1 MNRRSIP
8 ALILVVAGL
17 IGIAQVGRS
26 TEARP
31 VPVFSSP
38 AGSWMPS
45 VTDIGGLT
53 GSWFCPGV
61 PATGEDGVG
70 GAVVISNRASDL
82 LEGRFSILS
91 PQGLVTEQSFT
102 VEPWSQSTVDVDAFV
117 TAEFASVVVEID
129 GGQGYVEQVSTHPA
143 GESVTP
149 CADDTSSEWHLAD
162 GFTAGG
168 STETLVLTN
177 PYDDLVLTDLT
188 FSTEAGFSEPNAF
201 KGFSVPPKSVKV
213 IPIAELGNRDEPIIA
228 ASITTRSGRLVVG
241 RAQHFTGAGR
251 LGYDMSL
258 AAPALA
264 EQWWFVDG
272 ERGEGITE
280 TFSIYN
286 PTDNDVS
293 VTPFFLGLPLDFEG
307 GGFAQIEIPA
317 RQVVEFK
324 PFEGAYDANAD
335 DNTDA
340 ASPDAGDAAGDGAGD
355 GAGEP
360 EFFTTRIPN
369 GRHSVVFGTLSDPSI
384 VVERVLTRTIDGT
397 IATTVVQGA
406 PTRSDGF
413 VPNRWHIGV
422 GPEEPTEDALIV
434 YNVDQEDATITIEA
448 VGPGG
453 PVAIPSL
460 TDIPLGRGA
469 VITIDLVVPDALG
482 QELIVNASN
491 RVFIERS
498 LDRGGDL
505 PGRSGSWAL
514 PASEI

>member
-8 ALILVVAGL
+8 ALVVVLAAL
-17 IGIAQVGRS
+17 IGLALVGRD

-31 VPVFSSP
+31 APVFSSP

-45 VTDIGGLT
+45 VSDIGALT

-70 GAVVISNRASDL
+70 GAVVISNRASEL
-82 LEGRFSILS
+82 LEGRFTVLS
-91 PQGLVTEQSFT
+91 PEGVATEQSFT
-102 VEPWSQSTVDVDAFV
+102 VAPWSQSTVDVDAFV
-117 TAEFASVVVEID
+117 TAAFASVVVEID
-129 GGQGYVEQVSTHPA
+129 GGQGFVEQIATHPA
-143 GESVTP
+143 GESVAA

-201 KGFSVPPKSVKV
+201 KGFSVPPRSVKV

-251 LGYDMSL
+251 LGYDVSL

-272 ERGEGITE
+272 ERGEGVTE
-280 TFSIYN
+280 SFSIYN

-293 VTPFFLGLPLDFEG
+293 VTPFFLGLPIDFQG
-307 GGFAQIEIPA
+307 GGFAQIEVPA
-317 RQVVEFK
+317 RQVVVFE
-324 PFEGAYDANAD
+324 PFDGPLNESADA
-335 DNTDA
+335 DA
-340 ASPDAGDAAGDGAGD
+340 ESDGSGDGAGSAD
-355 GAGEP
+355 GEGDL
-360 EFFTTRIPN
+360 EFVTTRIPN
-369 GRHSVVFGTLSDPSI
+369 GRHAVVFNTLADPSV
-384 VVERVLTRTIDGT
+384 VVERVLTRTVDGT
-397 IATTVVQGA
+397 ISTAVVQGA
-406 PTRSDGF
+406 PTRPDGF
-413 VPNRWHIGV
+413 VPTRWHIGV

-434 YNVDQEDATITIEA
+434 YNVDQEEATITIEA

-453 PVAIPSL
+453 PTAIPSL
-460 TDIPLGRGA
+460 TDIALAPGA
-469 VITIDLVVPDALG
+469 VMTIDLVEPDVLG
-482 QELIVNASN
+482 QELIVSSSN

-498 LDRGGDL
+498 LRRGPDL
-505 PGRSGSWAL
+505 SGRSGSWAL
-514 PASEI
+514 PASEV